1 MNLLFNLF
9 KNPLKTHSAGS
20 AALEYIIVSIFA
32 TGIALASMA
41 YIKTLVMSK
50 LESFEE
56 DLDNTEISFDE
67 N

>member
-1 MNLLFNLF
+1 MKLWLKLF
-9 KNPLKTHSAGS
+9 KKPLKPSSAGS

-56 DLDNTEISFDE
+56 DLSNTEISFDE